1 MLGGVLRPSCP
12 AAAGR
17 RVLGPL
23 RIRPGAIMWIAGQV
37 LFLMAQLAAQS
48 AWRISYNWMANP
60 LSDLGAVHC
69 Q

>member
-1 MLGGVLRPSCP
+1 
-12 AAAGR
+12 
-17 RVLGPL
+17 VLGPL